1 MFFVWRKI
9 YMCGIIGYV
18 GHDLC
23 IPKIISGL
31 EALEY
36 RGYDSAGIAY
46 VLNNKVKIIKEKGK
60 IANLKKLL
68 DFNTPTNLGIA
79 HTRWATHGE
88 ASKTNAHPHSV
99 NSFTIVHN
107 GIIENYSELK
117 ESLIKK
123 GYIFKSETDTEV
135 ACAVIAEFYKEKK
148 DILQSLNAATK
159 VFRGSY
165 AFGII
170 CKDDPNTLYALRNT
184 SPLIVATSSS
194 GNFLASDVPAILKY
208 TNKYILLDDFE
219 IAKITTDNITIY
231 DKCLHEVKKEIKTF
245 EGSFE
250 AAAKNGYE
258 HFMLKEINEQDKVF
272 SDTINY
278 YFDGTIN
285 SLEKNFGFLKKFN
298 KIDIV
303 ACGSAYHTGLI
314 GKCLIEKY
322 ASIPVNVEVA
332 SEYRYKKCFYD
343 EDTLVILVSQSGETA
358 DTLAALRKAKSDNIK
373 TMAIVNVIG
382 SSIAREAD
390 YTIYIKAGCEIAV
403 ATTKAYLAQ
412 LAIFSLLSIY
422 LGYKKKGIKRSEL
435 ERIFTDLKKVPKLI
449 KNTIKSSE
457 TYFNIADKISQNKQI
472 FFIGRGIDYALSMEG
487 SLKLKEISYINSVAY
502 QAGEL
507 KHGTIS
513 LIEKNTPVIA
523 LATDTELIEK
533 TISNI
538 KEVKARGAYV
548 IYVSNEEP
556 REKFYDELILLP
568 CIHPILESILTI
580 IPLQLLAYKVAK
592 NNKCDIDQPRNLA
605 KSVTVE

>member
-1 MFFVWRKI
+1 
-9 YMCGIIGYV
+9 MCGIIGYV
-18 GHDLC
+18 GRDLC

-46 VLNNKVKIIKEKGK
+46 VENKKIKIIKEKGK

-68 DFNTPTNLGIA
+68 DFNANTNLGIA

-88 ASKTNAHPHSV
+88 ASKTNAHPHSA

-135 ACAVIAEFYKEKK
+135 ACAVIADLYKEKK
-148 DILQSLNAATK
+148 DILLSLNAATK

-165 AFGII
+165 ALGII
-170 CKDDPNTLYALRNT
+170 CADDPETLYAMRNT
-184 SPLIVATSSS
+184 SPLIVATSPS
-194 GNFLASDVPAILKY
+194 GNFIASDVPAILKY
-208 TNKYILLDDFE
+208 TNKYILLDDLE
-219 IAKITTDNITIY
+219 IAKITADNITIY
-231 DKCLHEVKKEIKTF
+231 NKDLNIVKKEIKTF
-245 EGSFE
+245 EGTFE

-272 SDTINY
+272 SDTVNY
-278 YFDGTIN
+278 YFDGSIA
-285 SLEKNFGFLKKFN
+285 SLKKNFAFLDKFS

-303 ACGSAYHTGLI
+303 ACGSAYHTGLV

-343 EDTLVILVSQSGETA
+343 NDTLVILVSQSGETA
-358 DTLAALRKAKSDNIK
+358 DTLAALRKAKSDGIT
-373 TMAIVNVIG
+373 TMAIVNVVG

-390 YTIYIKAGCEIAV
+390 HVIYIKAGCEIAV

-422 LGYKKKGIKRSEL
+422 LGYKNKGIKKTKL
-435 ERIFTDLKKVPKLI
+435 EKIFTDLKKFPKLI
-449 KNTIKSSE
+449 KNTINSSE
-457 TYFNIADKISQNKQI
+457 LYFDIADKIYKNKQI
-472 FFIGRGIDYALSMEG
+472 FFIGRGIDYSLSMEG

-568 CIHPILESILTI
+568 SIHPILESILTI

>member
-1 MFFVWRKI
+1 
-9 YMCGIIGYV
+9 MCGIIGYV
-18 GHDLC
+18 GRDLC

-46 VLNNKVKIIKEKGK
+46 VENKKIKIIKEKGK

-68 DFNTPTNLGIA
+68 DFNANTNLGIA
-79 HTRWATHGE
+79 HTRWATHGA

-135 ACAVIAEFYKEKK
+135 ACAIIADLYKEKK
-148 DILQSLNAATK
+148 DILLSLNAATK

-165 AFGII
+165 ALGII
-170 CKDDPNTLYALRNT
+170 CADDSETLYAMRNT
-184 SPLIVATSSS
+184 SPLIVATSPS
-194 GNFLASDVPAILKY
+194 GNFIASDVPAILKY
-208 TNKYILLDDFE
+208 TNKYILLDDLE
-219 IAKITTDNITIY
+219 IAKITADNITIY
-231 DKCLHEVKKEIKTF
+231 NKDLNIVKKEIKTF
-245 EGSFE
+245 EGTFE
-250 AAAKNGYE
+250 AATKNGYE

-272 SDTINY
+272 SDTVNY
-278 YFDGTIN
+278 YFDGSIA
-285 SLEKNFGFLKKFN
+285 SLKKNFTFLDKFS

-303 ACGSAYHTGLI
+303 ACGSAYHTGLV

-343 EDTLVILVSQSGETA
+343 NDTLVILVSQSGETA
-358 DTLAALRKAKSDNIK
+358 DTLAALRKAKSDGIT
-373 TMAIVNVIG
+373 TMAIVNVVG

-390 YTIYIKAGCEIAV
+390 HVIYIKAGCEIAV

-422 LGYKKKGIKRSEL
+422 LGYKNKGIKKSEL
-435 ERIFTDLKKVPKLI
+435 EKIFTDLKKLPKLI
-449 KNTIKSSE
+449 KNTINSSE
-457 TYFNIADKISQNKQI
+457 LYFDIADKIYKNKQI

>member
-9 YMCGIIGYV
+9 FMCGIIGYV
-18 GHDLC
+18 GRDLC

-46 VLNNKVKIIKEKGK
+46 VENKKIKIIKEKGK

-68 DFNTPTNLGIA
+68 DFNANTNLGIA
-79 HTRWATHGE
+79 HTRWATHGA

-135 ACAVIAEFYKEKK
+135 ACAVIADLYKEKK
-148 DILQSLNAATK
+148 DILLSLNAATK

-165 AFGII
+165 ALGII
-170 CKDDPNTLYALRNT
+170 CADDKNTLYAMRNT
-184 SPLIVATSSS
+184 SPLIVATSPS
-194 GNFLASDVPAILKY
+194 GNFIASDVPAILKY
-208 TNKYILLDDFE
+208 TNKYILLDDLE
-219 IAKITTDNITIY
+219 IAKITADNITIY
-231 DKCLHEVKKEIKTF
+231 NKDLNIVKKEIKTF
-245 EGSFE
+245 EGTFE

-272 SDTINY
+272 SDTVNY
-278 YFDGTIN
+278 YFDGSIA
-285 SLEKNFGFLKKFN
+285 SLKKNFTFLDKFS

-303 ACGSAYHTGLI
+303 ACGSAYHTGLV

-343 EDTLVILVSQSGETA
+343 NDTLVILVSQSGETA
-358 DTLAALRKAKSDNIK
+358 DTLAALRKAKSDGIT
-373 TMAIVNVIG
+373 TMAIVNVVG

-390 YTIYIKAGCEIAV
+390 HVIYIKAGCEIAV

-422 LGYKKKGIKRSEL
+422 LGYKNKGIKKSEL
-435 ERIFTDLKKVPKLI
+435 EKIFTDLKKLPKLI
-449 KNTIKSSE
+449 KNTINYSE
-457 TYFNIADKISQNKQI
+457 LYFDIADKIYKNKQI